1 MADQLAEGDGRPVGA
16 GRNQSSQD
24 GLAEAR
30 VSPSGKELEE
40 LWKNKRDE
48 LDTSNRCYLL

>member
-1 MADQLAEGDGRPVGA
+1 MADQLAEGDGWPVGA

-40 LWKNKRDE
+40 LSQRKTRRQTHLK
-48 LDTSNRCYLL
+48 RCYLL